1 MRQRAAGDAP
11 DVSFGTHQYGGYVLS
26 VDIRHARGDSSP
38 VDFRDR
44 FAANLIRCRKEAGL
58 SQEELARRA
67 ALNRTQI
74 SLLENSQR
82 TPRIDTVVKVA
93 GALGVDP
100 AALLRGMRWTPS
112 ETRPGAF
119 DLSDDS

>member
-1 MRQRAAGDAP
+1 
-11 DVSFGTHQYGGYVLS
+11 
-26 VDIRHARGDSSP
+26 

-44 FAANLIRCRKEAGL
+44 FAANLIRCRKAAGL

-93 GALGVDP
+93 GALGVEP
-100 AALLRGMRWTPS
+100 AELLRGMRWKPS
-112 ETRPGAF
+112 ETKPGGF
-119 DLSDDS
+119 DLSDES